1 MFKKIIA
8 ACVFAVAI
16 IIIGILYPFKKLG
29 DGIRYAALWIMIK
42 LGV

>member
-1 MFKKIIA
+1 MIKKIIA

-16 IIIGILYPFKKLG
+16 MAIAILYPFKKLL